1 MVTGSADNQE
11 TEPEPGHI
19 AVPDAELDLIDRFI
33 NSLWLEHGLAE
44 NTQKAYRADL
54 RLLAAWLAGKN
65 RGRLVTVTARDLW
78 AFVGAQASEGV
89 SARTTARRLASIRRF
104 YRYLLREGQ
113 VQSDPALELKAPRM
127 PSTLPHS
134 LGEREV
140 LALLEAP
147 DTNTSRGMR
156 DRAMLELLYATGL
169 RVSELV
175 NLRLDQLNLRLGAV
189 RVVGKGGKERLV
201 PIGEDAR
208 DWLERYLNEVR
219 TELAKGRRLDT
230 VFPTPRRASM
240 TRQAFWVLIRRYAA
254 AVGIRD
260 DISPHQLRH
269 AFATHLLAHGADL
282 RAVQMLLGHQ
292 NVTTTQIYTHVA
304 RERLKTLHAEHHP
317 RG

>member
-1 MVTGSADNQE
+1 MVTGAEEKISDPSRNHV
-11 TEPEPGHI
+11 T
-19 AVPDAELDLIDRFI
+19 VSDDALDLIDRFI
-33 NSLWLEHGLAE
+33 NTLWLEDGLSE
-44 NTQKAYRADL
+44 NTQRAYRADL
-54 RLLAAWLAGKN
+54 HMLATWLTRER
-65 RGRLVTVTARDLW
+65 RGALTAVTARDLW
-78 AFVGAQASEGV
+78 AFVGGQASEGA

-104 YRYLLREGQ
+104 YRSLLREGLIQ
-113 VQSDPALELKAPRM
+113 ADPAAELKAPRM
-127 PSTLPHS
+127 PGTLPHS
-134 LGEREV
+134 LSERDV
-140 LALLEAP
+140 LALLESP
-147 DTNTSRGMR
+147 DTDTSRGLR

-208 DWLERYLNEVR
+208 DWLERYLGEVR
-219 TELAKGRRLDT
+219 ADLVRGRRLDT

-254 AVGIRD
+254 IAGISP

-292 NVTTTQIYTHVA
+292 NLTTTQIYTHVA
-304 RERLKTLHAEHHP
+304 RERLKALHAAHHP

>member
-1 MVTGSADNQE
+1 MVTGAADQGAD
-11 TEPEPGHI
+11 PGPGHV
-19 AVPDAELDLIDRFI
+19 AVSDDELDLIDRFV
-33 NSLWLEHGLAE
+33 NSLWLEQGLSE
-44 NTQKAYRADL
+44 NTQRAYRTDL
-54 RLLAAWLAGKN
+54 RLLAAWLVRQG
-65 RGRLVTVTARDLW
+65 RGRLAEAGARDLW
-78 AFVGAQASEGV
+78 AFVGGQAGEGV
-89 SARTTARRLASIRRF
+89 SARTTARRLASMRRF
-104 YRYLLREGQ
+104 YRYLLREGMIQ
-113 VQSDPALELKAPRM
+113 ADPAMELKAPRM
-127 PSTLPHS
+127 PATLPHTLS
-134 LGEREV
+134 ERDV

-147 DTNTSRGMR
+147 DTGTPRGLR

-175 NLRLDQLNLRLGAV
+175 GLRLDQLNLRVGAV

-219 TELAKGRRLDT
+219 AGLARGRRLDT

-254 AVGIRD
+254 AAGIRGS
-260 DISPHQLRH
+260 ISPHQLRH

-304 RERLKTLHAEHHP
+304 RERLKALHAEHHP

>member
-1 MVTGSADNQE
+1 VVTGAEEKISDPSRNHV
-11 TEPEPGHI
+11 T
-19 AVPDAELDLIDRFI
+19 VSDDELDLIDRFI
-33 NSLWLEHGLAE
+33 NTLWLEDGLSE
-44 NTQKAYRADL
+44 NTQRAYRADL
-54 RLLAAWLAGKN
+54 HMLATWLTRER
-65 RGRLVTVTARDLW
+65 RGALTAVTARDLW
-78 AFVGAQASEGV
+78 AFVGGQASEGA

-104 YRYLLREGQ
+104 YRSLLREGLIQ
-113 VQSDPALELKAPRM
+113 ADPAAELKAPRM
-127 PSTLPHS
+127 PGTLPHS
-134 LGEREV
+134 LSERDV
-140 LALLEAP
+140 LALLESP
-147 DTNTSRGMR
+147 DTDTSRGLR

-208 DWLERYLNEVR
+208 DWLERYLGEVR
-219 TELAKGRRLDT
+219 ADLVRGRRLDT

-254 AVGIRD
+254 IAGISP

-292 NVTTTQIYTHVA
+292 NLTTTQIYTHVA
-304 RERLKTLHAEHHP
+304 RERLKALHAAHHP

>member
-1 MVTGSADNQE
+1 MVTGSTDSQEADS
-11 TEPEPGHI
+11 EPVYTV
-19 AVPDAELDLIDRFI
+19 VPDAELELIDRFI
-33 NSLWLEHGLAE
+33 NSLWLEQGLSE
-44 NTQKAYRADL
+44 NTLSAYRADL
-54 RLLAAWLAGKN
+54 RQLAAWWARKAN
-65 RGRLVTVTARDLW
+65 ARLVAVTASDLW
-78 AFVGAQASEGV
+78 AFIGGQASEGV

-104 YRYLLREGQ
+104 YRYLLREGL

-127 PSTLPHS
+127 PGTLPHS
-134 LGEREV
+134 LSEGEV

-147 DTNTSRGMR
+147 DTATSRGMR

-208 DWLERYLNEVR
+208 DWLERYISEVR
-219 TELAKGRRLDT
+219 TDLTKGRRLDT

-240 TRQAFWVLIRRYAA
+240 TRQAFWVLIRRYAVA
-254 AVGIRD
+254 AGIRSE
-260 DISPHQLRH
+260 ISPHQLRH

-304 RERLKTLHAEHHP
+304 RERLKALHAVHHP

>member
-1 MVTGSADNQE
+1 MVTGAEEKISDPSRNHV
-11 TEPEPGHI
+11 T
-19 AVPDAELDLIDRFI
+19 VSDDELDLIDRFI
-33 NSLWLEHGLAE
+33 NTLWLEDGLSE
-44 NTQKAYRADL
+44 NTQRAYRADL
-54 RLLAAWLAGKN
+54 HMLATWLTRER
-65 RGRLVTVTARDLW
+65 RGALTAVTARDLW
-78 AFVGAQASEGV
+78 AFVGGQASEGA

-104 YRYLLREGQ
+104 YRSLLREGLIQ
-113 VQSDPALELKAPRM
+113 ADPAAELKAPRM
-127 PSTLPHS
+127 PGTLPHS
-134 LGEREV
+134 LSERDV
-140 LALLEAP
+140 LALLESP
-147 DTNTSRGMR
+147 DTDTSRGLR

-208 DWLERYLNEVR
+208 DWLERYLGEVR
-219 TELAKGRRLDT
+219 ADLVRGRRLDT

-254 AVGIRD
+254 IAGISP

-292 NVTTTQIYTHVA
+292 NLTTTQIYTHVA
-304 RERLKTLHAEHHP
+304 RERLKALHAAHHP